1 MKSAPHIVIAVALVL
16 MFFQTNMHLQQ
27 FTVELSDHGVYE
39 MNAARLQG
47 KQLGPLQPFN
57 FSQVFSNVSEHGE
70 IADPPPIET
79 WLLDDPNPNVDGETN
94 TNLTGIP
101 RTINKIFFQKSGGFP
116 AEYPDVLLAAH
127 KTWIDMNPG
136 YNIRYY
142 DLTTAR
148 KYLARHFHPVFLRA
162 FDCQPAFASKSD
174 VFRMTLL
181 YREGGWH
188 SDWKQSC
195 LQDRLL
201 DSISNTTNFF
211 ATWDMWKSNDYEFHK
226 CAQNAFVGSVAKHPI
241 ISKML
246 ELLLIN
252 IQTAH
257 YGPSALDATSTCIFG
272 RAIQMS
278 EKEHNSENF
287 SLVAGEHTKGKFKWR
302 GKDVVLHKCEGCGG
316 GQDWGETGN
325 SYTLLYK
332 HRRFYCEDAASIYT
346 TTSQ

>member
-1 MKSAPHIVIAVALVL
+1 MKIAPHIIVTVAFVL
-16 MFFQTNMHLQQ
+16 MFIQWNNLAQFGMELESNGRVYVNVARPRGKHL
-27 FTVELSDHGVYE
+27 
-39 MNAARLQG
+39 R
-47 KQLGPLQPFN
+47 PFN
-57 FSQVFSNVSEHGE
+57 FTQVFSNTSRQEE
-70 IADPPPIET
+70 STDYMPPLET
-79 WLLDDPNPNVDGETN
+79 WLLDDPNLHVDVE

-101 RTINKIFFQKSGGFP
+101 KIINKIFFQKSGGFP
-116 AEYPDVLLAAH
+116 VEYPDALLAAH
-127 KTWIDMNPG
+127 KTWIEMNPG
-136 YNIRYY
+136 YDIRYY
-142 DLTTAR
+142 DLKTAR
-148 KYLARHFHPVFLRA
+148 EYLARHFHPVFLRA

-174 VFRMTLL
+174 IFRMTLL

-201 DSISNTTNFF
+201 DSISNATDFF
-211 ATWDMWKSNDYEFHK
+211 ATYDMWNSEDYEPHK
-226 CAQNAFVGSVAKHPI
+226 CAQNAFVGSIAKHPI
-241 ISKML
+241 LAKML

-278 EKEHNSENF
+278 EKERNVENF
-287 SLVAGEHTKGKFKWR
+287 SLVAGKHTSGKFEWR
-302 GKDVVLHKCEGCGG
+302 GKDIVLHKCEGCGG

-332 HRRFYCEDAASIYT
+332 HRRFYCEDAASIYAT
-346 TTSQ
+346 TNL